1 MNYEH
6 LEIEVRF
13 LEINQDEISGK
24 LKQLGAEDLGEG
36 LIEEIIF
43 YDKKLEWQKGN
54 RKLVR
59 IRKTKSGVYLTYK
72 HQEFDTATGTEEIEL
87 KIDDSTKAE
96 VFLERLGLVAFR
108 HQQKKRHSFKLGN
121 VIIDIDT
128 WPRIPTYLELEG
140 PSEGALKEVAG
151 KLELDW
157 SKAVFENPR
166 IVIEKYYHIPVKDMR
181 YFTFD
186 HFEK

>member
-1 MNYEH
+1 MTYEH
-6 LEIEVRF
+6 SEIEVRF

-24 LKQLGAEDLGEG
+24 LKQLGAEDLGED
-36 LIEEIIF
+36 LLEEIIF
-43 YDKKLEWQKGN
+43 YDKELEWQKGN
-54 RKLVR
+54 RKFVR
-59 IRKTKSGVYLTYK
+59 IRKTKSGIYLTYK
-72 HQEFDTATGTEEIEL
+72 HQEFDTATGTEEIEF
-87 KIDDSTKAE
+87 KIDDMRKAE
-96 VFLERLGLVAFR
+96 VFLERVGLVAFR

-140 PSEGALKEVAG
+140 PSEEALKAVAK
-151 KLELDW
+151 KLDLDW

-186 HFEK
+186 RFEK